1 MTARACIRTAWTLTI
16 LALTAIAVHAA
27 AKEIPLQLPRPD
39 GKPGDATKPVKV
51 YILAGQSNMVGMG
64 DLTGARPPWPSVML
78 SADPAIIPGMMPIG
92 GSALATHRTSTR
104 IRLTPSAKEGAGY
117 SDNSAEAWGSIPA
130 SLTISPPH
138 TPTCDAP
145 ICYSGRTTKVATR
158 N

>member
-1 MTARACIRTAWTLTI
+1 MNSRTKVVTTI
-16 LALTAIAVHAA
+16 LVMAMTLQGFPAVAR
-27 AKEIPLQLPRPD
+27 EIPAVLPRPD
-39 GKPGDATKPVKV
+39 GKPGDSTKPVKI

-130 SLTISPPH
+130 SLKISPPH

-145 ICYSGRTTKVATR
+145 ICYSGRTIKVATK